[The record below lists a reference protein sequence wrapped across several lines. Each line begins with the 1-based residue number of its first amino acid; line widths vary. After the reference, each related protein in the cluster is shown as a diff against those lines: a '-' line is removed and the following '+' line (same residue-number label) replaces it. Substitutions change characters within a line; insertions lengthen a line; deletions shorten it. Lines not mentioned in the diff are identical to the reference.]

1 MTDVRMRKQMAAQQA
16 PELPGIIDTYQLYI
30 DGRWVEPEDGRYDDI
45 SPATEEV
52 IATAPDA
59 SVSQVGQ
66 AIAAARRAFDDG
78 PWSGMSPGDRAGCL
92 NQLGDALFK
101 HADEFFALSQ
111 VEWGCIAN
119 ERMMQ
124 VDGAAYMSMHAAQLA
139 TKLTDEPKTGI
150 GAGTTLLRHEPL
162 GVVSILTPWNFPHCL
177 NVMKLNNALAAGNT
191 VVLKPSP
198 LTPLAGLA
206 LARIIDEY
214 TDFPPGVVN
223 VVTPARVE
231 AAKLLTTDPRIDM
244 VSFTGSSAIGCEV
257 MSAAGQTMKRILLE
271 CGGKSASIVLDD
283 TDVTDEM
290 LEQMLF
296 DCCSLHAG
304 QACILHSRLL
314 LPDSLHDEVVDRLVG
329 LARDVKVGD
338 PTDPDVRMGPLISWE
353 QRSRVEDHVSRALG
367 DGAKLV
373 TGGGRPAGLDV
384 GFYFEPTILTEVEP
398 DSTIAQEEVFG
409 PVLTVLRY
417 RDDDDAVAIANN
429 SRYGLSGAV
438 WGADVDRAV
447 AVARRIR
454 TGQIAVNGCGPGDA
468 PFGGFKLSGFGREGG
483 GIGGLHQYMEPKAI
497 GIP

>member
-1 MTDVRMRKQMAAQQA
+1 MA
-16 PELPGIIDTYQLYI
+16 ELPTPGPLVDTYQLYI
-30 DGRWVEPEDGRYDDI
+30 DGRWVEPQDGRYDDV
-45 SPATEEV
+45 SPATEET
-52 IATAPDA
+52 IGTAPDA
-59 SVSQVGQ
+59 SVGQVGD
-66 AIAAARRAFDDG
+66 AIAAARRAFDEG
-78 PWSGMSPGDRAGCL
+78 PWAGMSLEDRAGCL
-92 NQLGDALFK
+92 NQLGDALLK
-101 HADEFFALSQ
+101 HADAFFALSQ

-139 TKLTDEPKTGI
+139 TQLTDEPVTGI
-150 GAGTTLLRHEPL
+150 GAGTTLLRYEPL

-177 NVMKLNNALAAGNT
+177 NVMKVNNALAAGNT

-206 LARIIDEY
+206 LARMIDDY
-214 TDFPPGVVN
+214 TDIPPGVVN
-223 VVTPARVE
+223 VVTPSRVE
-231 AAKLLTTDPRIDM
+231 AAKLLATDPRIDM
-244 VSFTGSSAIGCEV
+244 VSFTGSSAVGCQV
-257 MSAAGQTMKRILLE
+257 MSAAGATMKRILLE

-283 TDVTDEM
+283 AEVTDEM

-314 LPDSLHDEVVDRLVG
+314 LPDAKHDEVVDRLVA

-338 PTDPDVRMGPLISWE
+338 PTDPDVQMGPLISWE
-353 QRSRVEDHVSRALG
+353 QRNRVEDHVSRALG
-367 DGAKLV
+367 DGAKLA

-384 GFYFEPTILTEVEP
+384 GFYFEPTILTEVQP

-447 AVARRIR
+447 GVARRIR
-454 TGQIAVNGCGPGDA
+454 TGQIAVNGIGPGDA

-497 GIP
+497 GTPA

>member
-1 MTDVRMRKQMAAQQA
+1 MA
-16 PELPGIIDTYQLYI
+16 ELQPPGPLVDTYQLYI

-45 SPATEEV
+45 DPATEAT

-59 SVSQVGQ
+59 SVEQVGQ
-66 AIAAARRAFDDG
+66 AIAAARRAFDSG
-78 PWSGMSPGDRAGCL
+78 PWATMSPEDRAGYL
-92 NQLGDALFK
+92 NQLGDALVT

-111 VEWGCIAN
+111 VEWGCVAN
-119 ERMMQ
+119 ERVMQ
-124 VDGAAYMSMHAAQLA
+124 IDGAGYMSMHAAQLA
-139 TKLTDEPKTGI
+139 TKLTDEPVSGI
-150 GAGTTLLRHEPL
+150 GAGTTVLRREPL

-177 NVMKLNNALAAGNT
+177 NVMKVNNALAAGNT

-206 LARIIDEY
+206 LARIIHEH
-214 TDFPPGVVN
+214 TDIPPGVVN
-223 VVTPARVE
+223 VVTPSSIE

-244 VSFTGSSAIGCEV
+244 ISFTGSSAVGCEV
-257 MSAAGQTMKRILLE
+257 MRAAGDAMKRLLLE

-283 TDVTDEM
+283 TAVNDEM
-290 LEQMLF
+290 LRQMLF

-314 LPDSLHDEVVDRLVG
+314 LPDSLHDEIVDRLVA
-329 LARDVKVGD
+329 LARDVKVGA
-338 PTDPDVRMGPLISWE
+338 PTDPAAQMGPLISAA
-353 QRSRVEDHVSRALG
+353 QRERVQAHVDGAVN

-373 TGGGRPAGLDV
+373 TGGGRPAGMDV
-384 GFYFEPTILTEVEP
+384 GFYFEPTILSDVDP

-447 AVARRIR
+447 GVARRIR
-454 TGQIAVNGCGPGDA
+454 TGQVAVNGIGPGDA
-468 PFGGFKLSGFGREGG
+468 PFGGFKLSGFGRESG
-483 GIGGLHQYMEPKAI
+483 GISGLHQYMEVKAI
-497 GIP
+497 GIPA